1 MFTKIK
7 DYIIES
13 YREFLR
19 VNWPTKQETTRLT
32 LVVIG
37 FCVAIALFLGVLD
50 LIFTL
55 ALNKVIG

>member
-7 DYIIES
+7 DYIVES

-37 FCVAIALFLGVLD
+37 FCVAIALFLGALD